1 MALTLP
7 FFTPSC
13 MWTKQ
18 ERERDKIT
26 LPITSKKKIQ
36 GKGEAT
42 LKKFLA
48 SIAKLLRECLLKEK
62 KIKSIFIQLFVVK
75 KNNIFFLRLIISHL

>member
-1 MALTLP
+1 
-7 FFTPSC
+7 

-75 KNNIFFLRLIISHL
+75 KKTISFFSVSLSVTYNN